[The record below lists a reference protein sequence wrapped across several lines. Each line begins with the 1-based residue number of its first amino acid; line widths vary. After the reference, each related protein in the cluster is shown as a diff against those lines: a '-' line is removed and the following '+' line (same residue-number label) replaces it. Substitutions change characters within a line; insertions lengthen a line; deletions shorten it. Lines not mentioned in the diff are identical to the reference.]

1 MMHRWEDAYICV
13 SRRHNE
19 MKIEHRVVYDQEG
32 IRIEMSLEDF
42 VDALGA
48 SVGNPMTLTRAGLM
62 DKLRAASEAVVADM
76 KNSTIGKPP
85 ARSTT

>member
-1 MMHRWEDAYICV
+1 MKHRWEEAYVCV

-32 IRIEMSLEDF
+32 IRIEMSLQEF

-48 SVGNPMTLTRAGLM
+48 SIGNPMTLTRAGLI
-62 DKLRAASEAVVADM
+62 DKLRAATEAVVMDM
-76 KNSTIGKPP
+76 KNSTLGKPP
-85 ARSTT
+85 TRSAE